1 MSGLKTAQPSE
12 EPVAAGPSPE
22 AVIQALDKIL
32 LSQQFHN
39 AESQK
44 AFLRYVVNETLAGRG
59 DQLKEYTIGL
69 EVFQRKDSYDPR
81 YDSTVRLKAQK
92 LRWGLAKY
100 YETEGKDD
108 QVCIGFRS
116 RGYQPV
122 FSWKSHAASGDPKT
136 TPFEALTNQAVIDIS
151 SDARPDFSVVAKDAR
166 LAGSPRRVWRSP
178 WVLGT
183 LAAVIFLAS
192 VTLAWLAGSRHWL
205 MRTHRKID
213 SIAVL
218 PFRTLGGEA
227 EFLGSGLTADL
238 TDSLARIPGMGVIA
252 PSSASVYKGKAV
264 DVRDVG
270 ERLNVRAVLDGSI
283 QQVGNRVRVN
293 LLISDTRNGLP
304 LWSATYDQEV
314 KDIFQTQ
321 TDISDTVTNAVRLR
335 LADAQASQSDNLAD
349 GQSGPGAGEAH
360 ARLGEAYAI
369 DFRWAIAEPELLKA
383 VELSPS
389 RVTVRR
395 TYATFLQKVGRLDD
409 AEKQIKLDPYAPSAI
424 TVSNLA
430 RNLYF
435 GRRYAEAIAEF
446 QHAIRMYEPIIP
458 GIHADLGV
466 ALVMNGMGQKGIE
479 ELKLAHRVSFR
490 SLASFSGQLGYA
502 YAVLG
507 RTEDARRI
515 LAELSSRSD
524 QGDSLST
531 AIAQVYIGLGQK
543 DRAFEWLHKAI
554 MQRDGNLFLKV
565 DPIYDPLRKDAQ
577 FRDLIRA
584 INLN

>member
-1 MSGLKTAQPSE
+1 MPVLKTAHPPE
-12 EPVAAGPSPE
+12 EPGTGVSPE

-32 LSQQFHN
+32 ASQHFHN

-81 YDSTVRLKAQK
+81 YDNTVRLKAQK
-92 LRWGLAKY
+92 LRWSLAKY
-100 YETEGKDD
+100 YETEGKDE
-108 QVCIGFRS
+108 QVSIGFRS

-122 FSWKSHAASGDPKT
+122 FSWRSPGALEEPKA
-136 TPFEALTNQAVIDIS
+136 PFEAVNNREVIPIS
-151 SDARPDFSVVAKDAR
+151 NDAGTDFSVVPKDA
-166 LAGSPRRVWRSP
+166 LAAGSAEPAGRNRWAL
-178 WVLGT
+178 WAF
-183 LAAVIFLAS
+183 AAVLFFGS
-192 VTLAWLAGSRHWL
+192 VTLAYLAGSRQWS
-205 MRTHRKID
+205 MRTNRKID

-218 PFRTLGGEA
+218 PLRTLGGES
-227 EFLGSGLTADL
+227 EFLSSGLTADL

-264 DVRDVG
+264 DVREVG
-270 ERLNVRAVLDGSI
+270 ARLNVRAVLDGSI
-283 QQVGNRVRVN
+283 QQMGNRVRVN
-293 LLISDTRNGLP
+293 LLISDTSNGLP

-335 LADAQASQSDNLAD
+335 LAEARTPQSDNLAD
-349 GQSGPGAGEAH
+349 AQSGPGAGEAH

-369 DFRWAIAEPELLKA
+369 DFRWTMAEPELLKA
-383 VELSPS
+383 VELSPT

-395 TYATFLQKVGRLDD
+395 TYATFLQKTGRLED
-409 AEKQIKLDPYAPSAI
+409 AEKQIRLDPYSPSAV

-435 GRRYAEAIAEF
+435 ARRYKEAIAEF
-446 QHAIRMYEPIIP
+446 HHATRVFEPVIP
-458 GIHADLGV
+458 GIHADLGL
-466 ALVMNGMGQKGIE
+466 AYVMNGMGQKGIE
-479 ELKLAHRVSFR
+479 EIEFAHRVLKSI
-490 SLASFSGQLGYA
+490 ASFSGQLGYA
-502 YAVLG
+502 YAVQG
-507 RTEDARRI
+507 RTDDAKRV
-515 LAELSSRSD
+515 LADLSSRSD

-531 AIAQVYIGLGQK
+531 AIAQVYIGLGNK
-543 DRAFEWLHKAI
+543 DQAFEWLRKAI

-565 DPIYDPLRKDAQ
+565 DPIYDPLRSDAR
-577 FRDLIRA
+577 FRSLLRSV
-584 INLN
+584 NLN